1 MPTFGFTKRGMIEIA
16 PNYEKIGLLF
26 IAGLITMIYLLNSGV
41 L

>member
-1 MPTFGFTKRGMIEIA
+1 MEIA

-26 IAGLITMIYLLNSGV
+26 IAGLITVIYLLNSGV